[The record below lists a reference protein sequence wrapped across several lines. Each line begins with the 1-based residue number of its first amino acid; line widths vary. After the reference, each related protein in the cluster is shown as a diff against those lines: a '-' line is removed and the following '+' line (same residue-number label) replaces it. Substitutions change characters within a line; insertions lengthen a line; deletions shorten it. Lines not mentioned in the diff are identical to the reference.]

1 MDAHDELFYR
11 LNDPDPHT
19 QVMAEVD
26 LLYKIFGGNFVER
39 WLAWNGFECEPR
51 SCLRQL
57 ARSEAR
63 TARCSLRRL
72 RASETAER
80 SLWYPSMPEGRFVR
94 TRESEA
100 LYWQRAASVAP
111 SLENGRVSSA
121 NDHSNTAGTM
131 KVEGGRDP

>member
-19 QVMAEVD
+19 QAMAELD
-26 LLYKIFGGNFVER
+26 LLHKIFGGDFVER

-51 SCLRQL
+51 SCLRRL

-63 TARCSLRRL
+63 TARCSLSRL

-80 SLWYPSMPEGRFVR
+80 SLWYPPCPMD
-94 TRESEA
+94 
-100 LYWQRAASVAP
+100 
-111 SLENGRVSSA
+111 VSSVHA
-121 NDHSNTAGTM
+121 NLRPCT
-131 KVEGGRDP
+131 GRELPASHRL

>member
-11 LNDPDPHT
+11 LNDPVPHT
-19 QVMAEVD
+19 QVMAELD

-39 WLAWNGFECEPR
+39 WLEWNGFEYEPR

-80 SLWYPSMPEGRFVR
+80 SLWYPLCP
-94 TRESEA
+94 
-100 LYWQRAASVAP
+100 
-111 SLENGRVSSA
+111 
-121 NDHSNTAGTM
+121 
-131 KVEGGRDP
+131 RDV

>member
-19 QVMAEVD
+19 QVMAE
-26 LLYKIFGGNFVER
+26 
-39 WLAWNGFECEPR
+39 R
-51 SCLRQL
+51 SCLRRL

-63 TARCSLRRL
+63 MARCSLSRL
-72 RASETAER
+72 RASETAEH
-80 SLWYPSMPEGRFVR
+80 SLWYPFSMPEGRFVR

-111 SLENGRVSSA
+111 SLENSRVSS
-121 NDHSNTAGTM
+121 
-131 KVEGGRDP
+131 